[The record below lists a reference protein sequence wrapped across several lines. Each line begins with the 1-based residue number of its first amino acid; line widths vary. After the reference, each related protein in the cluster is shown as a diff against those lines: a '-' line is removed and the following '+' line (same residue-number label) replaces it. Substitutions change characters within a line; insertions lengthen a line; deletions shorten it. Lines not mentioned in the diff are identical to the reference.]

1 MNFNANIFQTQSVFT
16 DETVQSTP
24 NNVAETNNETKNTN
38 KKLENKIDLLQT
50 EVEALKKI
58 MCKQTILLEQVVK
71 HIRPTSKDLK
81 IFPINSLEELN
92 SAEQLVNNEPESE
105 VISYM
110 KLKFGKDK
118 IEKAL
123 HAMIGDNILLRVNW
137 DGAKNK
143 TAINKYRL
151 FNFFYFESLRDTYET
166 YPEFEKSFKLAFR
179 KCKATFYR
187 QTYSL
192 KSK

>member
-1 MNFNANIFQTQSVFT
+1 MRTYSKLNQFLRMKLYKAHRIMSQVMLTHSSFYIFYHSNYLILCSFL
-16 DETVQSTP
+16 
-24 NNVAETNNETKNTN
+24 ETNNETKNTN

-105 VISYM
+105 VVSQ
-110 KLKFGKDK
+110 
-118 IEKAL
+118 
-123 HAMIGDNILLRVNW
+123 
-137 DGAKNK
+137 
-143 TAINKYRL
+143 
-151 FNFFYFESLRDTYET
+151 
-166 YPEFEKSFKLAFR
+166 SF
-179 KCKATFYR
+179 
-187 QTYSL
+187 
-192 KSK
+192 